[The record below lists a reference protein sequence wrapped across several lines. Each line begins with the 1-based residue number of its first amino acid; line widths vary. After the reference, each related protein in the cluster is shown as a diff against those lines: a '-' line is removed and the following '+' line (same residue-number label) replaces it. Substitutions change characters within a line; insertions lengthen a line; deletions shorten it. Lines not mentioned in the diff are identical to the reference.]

1 MSRIKPYQLEDI
13 PNLKGIFEEGHKIM
27 GFYPND
33 GLIMAHNP
41 ALLKSF
47 LGVVQAIYQSGKVE
61 GGLIRMIGLVCSQV
75 SGCEYCQAH
84 TSMGSYHNKVD
95 EEKIKAVWDF
105 RNSNLFTD
113 AERAA
118 LEIAFK
124 SSMIPNEVV
133 DEDFDRLKEYFS
145 DEQIV
150 DIVAVISLFGFL
162 NKWNSTLNTSI
173 EKQPQEFLEKFK
185 RK

>member
-1 MSRIKPYQLEDI
+1 MSRIKPYQLDDI
-13 PNLKGIFEEGHKIM
+13 PDLKGIFEEGHKMM

-47 LGVVQAIYQSGKVE
+47 LGVVQAIYQNGKVD
-61 GGLIRMIGLVCSQV
+61 GGLIRMIGLLCSQV

-84 TSMGSYHNKVD
+84 TSMGSYYNKV
-95 EEKIKAVWDF
+95 EEVKIKGVWDF
-105 RNSNLFTD
+105 RNSNLFS
-113 AERAA
+113 ESEKAA

-124 SSMIPNEVV
+124 SSMIPNEVE
-133 DEDFDRLKEYFS
+133 DGDFDRLKKHFS
-145 DEQIV
+145 DDQIV

-173 EKQPQEFLEKFK
+173 EKRPQEFLEKYK